1 MRNPYNRKGES
12 RKGTVK
18 ARMTA
23 QEVLT
28 ALAAIRAPQTQDEY
42 DLHGLVADALQR
54 ADIDFHHEAQL
65 APRCRIDFLCDT
77 VGIEIKRGRPDVNAV
92 TRQLKRYAE
101 SGKLNA
107 IILLSE
113 KTAPSLPGFVSGIPI
128 YPVSLQKLWGI
139 AIGVGEEEPVSSD
152 FSSFD
157 KTSCDIQP
165 SPIVIP
171 SEAEESETPSS
182 TEKPIPIGVDII
194 RPSFEEHPVASPDQ
208 EFERVDNIR
217 PYKEVSPSFFG
228 LEDRIL
234 RDLSNEDV
242 PPFLREG
249 EPASY
254 YYGTLS
260 YNARRKC
267 WTIKGDPA
275 VTELAK
281 RLFPGSDAKRGEAR
295 FTAHRRIIGDVNWLM
310 LRYPLQVA
318 ERDKERWRQALN
330 QARDYYR
337 EREKA
342 KILTLAPQPSPAVF
356 SGELRPF
363 QQQGLNWLL
372 LTPRALLA
380 DEMGLGKTVQAL
392 ACAAMEGIF
401 PLLIVPPPHLAR
413 NWLAETKRFLRVNG
427 REPRVHIIKG
437 LTPYPLPEADV
448 YILHYL
454 LLRGW
459 KKALSDM
466 NFHTVIFD
474 EVQELRRTGTEKY
487 SAASL
492 LSESCQRVIGL
503 SGTPIYNYGS
513 EIWNV
518 INILDYH
525 FLGDWETFTR
535 EWCSGYGN
543 RIVSKPELLGDH
555 LRREGL
561 MLRRTKQEVLPELP
575 EKRRLVQEIDAD
587 DALYVH
593 LMAPVWEKLYRW
605 RQDQALSA
613 SARALLE
620 DQISQEARQ
629 ATGLAKAPYV
639 CQFVKA
645 LVNAGEKVLLFAH
658 HHAVMDIY
666 KKELKQEHPV
676 FITGRESAVQKEDAV
691 DRFMLGKTDLCVISL
706 RAASGLNL
714 QRATCVVFGELDWS
728 PAVHSQAEDRAHRIG
743 QKDSLLCYYLVSPGG
758 SDQDMQEALGLKVS
772 QFQLLMG
779 DAAETQAQAQA
790 QANFARKHVEKL
802 VLKLKD

>member
-1 MRNPYNRKGES
+1 
-12 RKGTVK
+12 
-18 ARMTA
+18 MTA
-23 QEVLT
+23 EQVLL
-28 ALAAIRAPQTQDEY
+28 ALTAIRAPQAQDEY
-42 DLHGLVADALQR
+42 DLHGLTADALQR
-54 ADIDFHHEAQL
+54 ADIEFRHEAPL
-65 APRCRIDFLCDT
+65 APRCRIDFLCGT
-77 VGIEIKRGRPDVNAV
+77 VGIEIKRGRPERRAV
-92 TRQLKRYAE
+92 EKQLRRYA
-101 SGKLNA
+101 GTGRLTA
-107 IILLSE
+107 LILLSE
-113 KTAPSLPGFVSGIPI
+113 KTSPALPGFVDGIPV
-128 YPVSLQKLWGI
+128 YPVSLLKLWGI
-139 AIGVGEEEPVSSD
+139 ATEAGSPEEEPLPAPPAPEPRPAPEA
-152 FSSFD
+152 
-157 KTSCDIQP
+157 P
-165 SPIVIP
+165 SPAESTDALP
-171 SEAEESETPSS
+171 EASCPAAAGPEDDAPTPSDA
-182 TEKPIPIGVDII
+182 PDFPAPA
-194 RPSFEEHPVASPDQ
+194 PSAD
-208 EFERVDNIR
+208 
-217 PYKEVSPSFFG
+217 Y

-234 RDLSNEDV
+234 RDLAQEDI
-242 PPFLREG
+242 PSFLRWEETAG
-249 EPASY
+249 Y
-254 YYGTLS
+254 TYGTLS

-267 WTIKGDPA
+267 WVIRGDPA

-281 RLFPGSDAKRGEAR
+281 RLFPGTDAKRGEAR

-310 LRYPLQVA
+310 LRYPLQIA
-318 ERDKERWRQALN
+318 PRDRARWEQALED
-330 QARDYYR
+330 AREYYR
-337 EREKA
+337 ARERA
-342 KILTLAPQPSPAVF
+342 RTAPLHPQLSPAVF
-356 SGELRPF
+356 SGQLRPF
-363 QQQGLNWLL
+363 QQAGLSWLL

-392 ACAAMEGIF
+392 ACAAQEGVF
-401 PLLIVPPPHLAR
+401 PLLVVPPPHLTR
-413 NWLAETKRFLRVNG
+413 NWMAEIRRFLRIRG

-459 KKALSDM
+459 KQALPPM
-466 NFHTVIFD
+466 RFHTVIFD

-492 LSESCQRVIGL
+492 LSESCERVMGL

-535 EWCSGYGN
+535 EWCMGYGN
-543 RIVSKPELLGDH
+543 RIVQKPELLGDH

-587 DALYVH
+587 DALYVR

-605 RQDQALSA
+605 RQDRELTA

-658 HHAVMDIY
+658 HHAVMDY
-666 KKELKQEHPV
+666 YRKELKNERPA
-676 FITGRESAVQKEDAV
+676 FITGRESAAKKEEAV
-691 DRFMLGKTDLCVISL
+691 DRFMLGKTDLCAVSL

-728 PAVHSQAEDRAHRIG
+728 PAVHSQAEDRAHRMG
-743 QKDSLLCYYLVSPGG
+743 QRDSLLCYYLVSPRG
-758 SDQDMQEALGLKVS
+758 SDRDMQEALGLKVS

-779 DAAETQAQAQA
+779 DAGPSQAQADA
-790 QANFARKHVEKL
+790 GANYARQHVERL
-802 VLKLKD
+802 VLRMDSAEK

>member
-1 MRNPYNRKGES
+1 
-12 RKGTVK
+12 
-18 ARMTA
+18 MTA
-23 QEVLT
+23 ETVLA
-28 ALAAIRAPQTQDEY
+28 ALAAIRAPQARDEY
-42 DLHGLVADALQR
+42 DLHGLTADALQR
-54 ADIDFHHEAQL
+54 AEIPFRHEAPL
-65 APRCRIDFLCDT
+65 APRCRVDFLCGT
-77 VGIEIKRGRPDVNAV
+77 VGIEIKRGRPEKTPVEK
-92 TRQLKRYAE
+92 QLRRYAAT
-101 SGKLNA
+101 GKLTA
-107 IILLSE
+107 LILLSE
-113 KTAPSLPGFVSGIPI
+113 KTAPSLPGFIDGIPV
-128 YPVSLQKLWGI
+128 YPVSLYRLWGI
-139 AIGVGEEEPVSSD
+139 ATGTG
-152 FSSFD
+152 
-157 KTSCDIQP
+157 
-165 SPIVIP
+165 
-171 SEAEESETPSS
+171 AEETNEESARPVQTGQNADESVPIHPAEEVLSE
-182 TEKPIPIGVDII
+182 I
-194 RPSFEEHPVASPDQ
+194 EEQADPVIHSISGGAPEPAPDGPAHT
-208 EFERVDNIR
+208 IY
-217 PYKEVSPSFFG
+217 P
-228 LEDRIL
+228 EDRVL
-234 RDLSNEDV
+234 RELSQEDV
-242 PPFLREG
+242 PAFLREG
-249 EPASY
+249 EPASF

-267 WTIKGDPA
+267 WVIKGDPA

-295 FTAHRRIIGDVNWLM
+295 FTAHRRIVGDVNWLM
-310 LRYPLQVA
+310 LRYPLKIA
-318 ERDKERWRQALN
+318 DRDRDRWRQALD

-337 EREKA
+337 ERERA
-342 KILTLAPQPSPAVF
+342 KILALAPQPSPAVF

-363 QQQGLNWLL
+363 QQVGLRWLL

-392 ACAAMEGIF
+392 ACAAQEGVF
-401 PLLIVPPPHLAR
+401 PLLIVPPPHLCR
-413 NWLAETKRFLRVNG
+413 NWQAETARFLRVGG
-427 REPRVHIIKG
+427 RKPEIHIVKG
-437 LTPYPLPEADV
+437 LTPYPLPKADV

-459 KKALSDM
+459 KQALPQM
-466 NFHTVIFD
+466 GFHTVIFD
-474 EVQELRRTGTEKY
+474 EIQELRRAGTEKY

-492 LSESCQRVIGL
+492 LSESCGRVMGL

-525 FLGDWETFTR
+525 FLGDFETFTR
-535 EWCSGYGN
+535 EWCAGYGN
-543 RIVSKPELLGDH
+543 RIVRQPELLGDH

-587 DALYVH
+587 DALYAR

-605 RQDQALSA
+605 RRDQALSP

-645 LVNAGEKVLLFAH
+645 LLAAGEKVLLFAH

-666 KKELKQEHPV
+666 KKELKQESPA
-676 FITGRESAVQKEDAV
+676 FITGRETAARKEAAAEQ
-691 DRFMLGKTDLCVISL
+691 FMLGKTDLCVVSL

-728 PAVHSQAEDRAHRIG
+728 PAVHAQAEDRAHRMG
-743 QKDSLLCYYLVSPGG
+743 QRDSLLCYYLVSPRG

-779 DAAETQAQAQA
+779 DQAETAAHAQAG
-790 QANFARKHVEKL
+790 ANYARQHVENL
-802 VLKLKD
+802 LAALENPIS

>member
-1 MRNPYNRKGES
+1 
-12 RKGTVK
+12 
-18 ARMTA
+18 MTA
-23 QEVLT
+23 EQVLA

-42 DLHGLVADALQR
+42 DLHGLTARALQE
-54 ADIDFHHEAQL
+54 ADIDFLHEAPL
-65 APRCRIDFLCDT
+65 APRCRIDFLCGD
-77 VGIEIKRGRPDVNAV
+77 VGIEIKRGRPEKTPVEN
-92 TRQLKRYAE
+92 QLRRYAE
-101 SGKLNA
+101 TGRLSAL
-107 IILLSE
+107 ILLSE
-113 KTAPSLPGFVSGIPI
+113 KTLPSLPGFVSGVPV
-128 YPVSLQKLWGI
+128 YPVSLYKLWGI
-139 AIGVGEEEPVSSD
+139 ATDSGTGESSEGQKAAVSSQTAPAD
-152 FSSFD
+152 TPAPRPEIETTDEEKKPTIDSSSSLPPP
-157 KTSCDIQP
+157 TSYLLPPASLPPPP
-165 SPIVIP
+165 S
-171 SEAEESETPSS
+171 
-182 TEKPIPIGVDII
+182 
-194 RPSFEEHPVASPDQ
+194 
-208 EFERVDNIR
+208 
-217 PYKEVSPSFFG
+217 

-234 RDLSNEDV
+234 NDLSQEDI
-242 PPFLREG
+242 PPFLRDG
-249 EPASY
+249 ETASY

-267 WTIKGDPA
+267 WVIKGDPA

-318 ERDKERWRQALN
+318 ERDKTRWKEALN

-337 EREKA
+337 ERERA
-342 KILTLAPQPSPAVF
+342 KILALAPQPSPAVF

-363 QQQGLNWLL
+363 QQAGLQWLL

-392 ACAAMEGIF
+392 ACAAQEGIF
-401 PLLIVPPPHLAR
+401 PLLIVPPPHLCR
-413 NWLAETKRFLRVNG
+413 NWLAETKRFLRVSG
-427 REPRVHIIKG
+427 KEPRVHIVKG
-437 LTPYPLPEADV
+437 LTPYALPEADV

-459 KKALSDM
+459 KQALPQL

-474 EVQELRRTGTEKY
+474 EIQELRRAGTEKY

-492 LSESCQRVIGL
+492 LSESCRRVMGL

-535 EWCSGYGN
+535 EWCAGYGN

-605 RQDQALSA
+605 RQDQALSS

-645 LVNAGEKVLLFAH
+645 LVNNGEKVLLFAH
-658 HHAVMDIY
+658 HHAVMDEY
-666 KKELKQEHPV
+666 KKELKNEKPA
-676 FITGRESAVQKEDAV
+676 FITGRESAAQKEDAA

-728 PAVHSQAEDRAHRIG
+728 PAVHAQAEDRAHRMG

-779 DAAETQAQAQA
+779 DRAETQAHAQA
-790 QANFARKHVEKL
+790 GANYARQHVERL
-802 VLKLKD
+802 VRRKMAQSG

>member
-1 MRNPYNRKGES
+1 M
-12 RKGTVK
+12 
-18 ARMTA
+18 MTA
-23 QEVLT
+23 EQVLA
-28 ALAAIRAPQTQDEY
+28 ALMAIRAPQAQDEY
-42 DLHGLVADALQR
+42 DLHGLVAQALQE
-54 ADIDFHHEAQL
+54 ADISFRHEAPL
-65 APRCRIDFLCDT
+65 APRCRIDFLCGS
-77 VGIEIKRGRPDVNAV
+77 VGVEIKRGRPDRLPVEK
-92 TRQLKRYAE
+92 QLRRYAE
-101 SGKLNA
+101 TGKLGA

-113 KTAPSLPGFVSGIPI
+113 KTLPDLPGFAGGVPV
-128 YPVSLQKLWGI
+128 YPVSLQKMWGI
-139 AIGVGEEEPVSSD
+139 ATGTVPEASAPPPAAEEESVLP
-152 FSSFD
+152 
-157 KTSCDIQP
+157 
-165 SPIVIP
+165 
-171 SEAEESETPSS
+171 EAEEETP
-182 TEKPIPIGVDII
+182 PP
-194 RPSFEEHPVASPDQ
+194 EEEYPAEPAPLEEEAPPPVQMD
-208 EFERVDNIR
+208 EFA
-217 PYKEVSPSFFG
+217 
-228 LEDRIL
+228 LENRIL
-234 RDLSNEDV
+234 RDLAQEDV
-242 PPFLREG
+242 PVFLRQSG
-249 EPASY
+249 PAPY

-267 WTIKGDPA
+267 WVIKGDPA

-310 LRYPLQVA
+310 LRYPLQISP
-318 ERDKERWRQALN
+318 RDEGRWQQALRQA
-330 QARDYYR
+330 QEYYR
-337 EREKA
+337 ARERA
-342 KILTLAPQPSPAVF
+342 RAPALAPQPSAAVF
-356 SGELRPF
+356 SGQLRPF
-363 QQQGLNWLL
+363 QQAGLQWLL

-392 ACAAMEGIF
+392 ACAAQEGIF
-401 PLLIVPPPHLAR
+401 PLLIVPPPHLCR
-413 NWLAETKRFLRVNG
+413 NWQAETLRFLRIQG
-427 REPRVHIIKG
+427 RQPRVHIIKG
-437 LTPYPLPEADV
+437 LTPYPLPPADV

-459 KKALSDM
+459 KQELPKLQ
-466 NFHTVIFD
+466 FHTVIFD

-492 LSESCQRVIGL
+492 LSESCQRVMGL

-535 EWCSGYGN
+535 EWCAGYGN
-543 RIVSKPELLGDH
+543 RIVQKPQLLGDH

-645 LVNAGEKVLLFAH
+645 LLSAGEKVLLFAH
-658 HHAVMDIY
+658 HHAVMDLY
-666 KKELKQEHPV
+666 KKELKAERPA
-676 FITGRESAVQKEDAV
+676 FITGRETAAQKEDAV
-691 DRFMLGKTDLCVISL
+691 DRFMLGKTDICCISL

-743 QKDSLLCYYLVSPGG
+743 QRDSLLCYYLVSPRG

-779 DAAETQAQAQA
+779 DGVESQAHAEAG
-790 QANFARKHVEKL
+790 ANFARQHVEKL
-802 VLKLKD
+802 VLRMNGRRTEE

>member
-1 MRNPYNRKGES
+1 MMAEK
-12 RKGTVK
+12 
-18 ARMTA
+18 
-23 QEVLT
+23 VLS
-28 ALAAIRAPQTQDEY
+28 ALAAIRAPQAQDEY
-42 DLHGLVADALQR
+42 DLHGLTADALQE
-54 ADIDFHHEAQL
+54 ADILFRHEAPL

-77 VGIEIKRGRPDVNAV
+77 VGIEIKRGKPDRIPVEK
-92 TRQLKRYAE
+92 QLRRYAE
-101 SGKLNA
+101 TGKLTA
-107 IILLSE
+107 LILLSE
-113 KTAPSLPGFVSGIPI
+113 KVLPSLPGFVCGIPV
-128 YPVSLQKLWGI
+128 YPVSLYKLWGI
-139 AIGVGEEEPVSSD
+139 ATGTGTEAAEETQLPESAKIEDAVCPVQPPQEPVL
-152 FSSFD
+152 
-157 KTSCDIQP
+157 P
-165 SPIVIP
+165 N
-171 SEAEESETPSS
+171 A
-182 TEKPIPIGVDII
+182 EKPAASFAEQAP
-194 RPSFEEHPVASPDQ
+194 PSAPLKKT
-208 EFERVDNIR
+208 N
-217 PYKEVSPSFFG
+217 
-228 LEDRIL
+228 LEDSIL
-234 RDLSNEDV
+234 RDLSQEDV
-242 PPFLREG
+242 PPFLRDG
-249 EPASY
+249 ESAPY
-254 YYGTLS
+254 YYGVLS

-267 WTIKGDPA
+267 WVIKGDPS

-295 FTAHRRIIGDVNWLM
+295 FTAHRRIVGDVSWLM
-310 LRYPLQVA
+310 QRYPLEIA
-318 ERDKERWRQALN
+318 PRDRERWQQALN

-337 EREKA
+337 ERERA
-342 KILTLAPQPSPAVF
+342 RTLLPAPQPAPAIF
-356 SGELRPF
+356 AGELRPF
-363 QQQGLNWLL
+363 QQIGLRWLL

-392 ACAAMEGIF
+392 ACAAQEGVF
-401 PLLIVPPPHLAR
+401 PLLIVPPPHLCR
-413 NWLAETKRFLRVNG
+413 NWLAETLRFLRIQG
-427 REPRVHIIKG
+427 RPPRVHIVKG
-437 LTPYPLPEADV
+437 LTPYALPEADV

-459 KKALSDM
+459 KQALPAM
-466 NFHTVIFD
+466 CFHTVIFD
-474 EVQELRRTGTEKY
+474 EIQELRRAGSEKY

-492 LSESCQRVIGL
+492 LSESCERVIGL

-535 EWCSGYGN
+535 EWCAGYGN
-543 RIVSKPELLGDH
+543 RIVQKPDLLGDH

-587 DALYVH
+587 DALYAR
-593 LMAPVWEKLYRW
+593 LMAPVWEKVYRW
-605 RQDQALSA
+605 RQDQALTP

-620 DQISQEARQ
+620 DQISQDARQ

-666 KKELKQEHPV
+666 RTELKNERPV
-676 FITGRESAVQKEDAV
+676 FITGRETAARKEEAA
-691 DRFMLGKTDLCVISL
+691 DRFMTGKTDLCVISM

-728 PAVHSQAEDRAHRIG
+728 PAVHAQAEDRAHRMG
-743 QKDSLLCYYLVSPGG
+743 QKDSLLCYYLVAPRG

-779 DAAETQAQAQA
+779 DQAESQAHVQAG
-790 QANFARKHVEKL
+790 ANFARQHVEKL
-802 VLKLKD
+802 LTTLEKAGG